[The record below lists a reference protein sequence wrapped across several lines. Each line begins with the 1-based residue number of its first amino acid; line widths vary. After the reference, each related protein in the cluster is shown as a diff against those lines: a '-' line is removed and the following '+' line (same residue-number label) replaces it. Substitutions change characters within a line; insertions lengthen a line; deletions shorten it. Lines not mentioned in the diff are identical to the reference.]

1 MKTIRVV
8 AAVIRSEDKIFA
20 TARGYGEFK
29 GQWEFPGGKIEQ
41 GETREEALVR
51 EIKEELE
58 IEIKVGEII
67 YTIEYDY
74 STFHLSMDC
83 FWGEIIKGDLILKE
97 AEDAR
102 WLTMD
107 QIYDVKW
114 LPTDIIL
121 IDLIKKQMSKE
132 IKGGGENESVLK

>member
-41 GETREEALVR
+41 GETPEEALVR
-51 EIKEELE
+51 EIK
-58 IEIKVGEII
+58 VVEII
-67 YTIEYDY
+67 HTIEYDY
-74 STFHLSMDC
+74 PMFHLSMDC

>member
-41 GETREEALVR
+41 GETPEEALVR

-58 IEIKVGEII
+58 IEI
-67 YTIEYDY
+67 TIEYDY
-74 STFHLSMDC
+74 PTFHLSMDC